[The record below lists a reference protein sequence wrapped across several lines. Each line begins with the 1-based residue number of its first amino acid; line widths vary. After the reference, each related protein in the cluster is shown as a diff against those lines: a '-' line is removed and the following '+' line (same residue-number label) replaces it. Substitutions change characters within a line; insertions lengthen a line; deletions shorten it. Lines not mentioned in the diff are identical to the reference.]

1 MDNIINIFDN
11 PKVGGR
17 RQSDT
22 QDLIDFAIDALADN
36 QEQIEMA
43 ITLVAITAL
52 ESDLYTDE
60 QKDQIIIQFTK
71 SLQSLINK
79 IRQEVHG

>member
-1 MDNIINIFDN
+1 MDNIIKLFDT

-17 RQSDT
+17 RKSDT
-22 QDLIDFAIDALADN
+22 QDLIDFADDLLADN
-36 QEQIEMA
+36 LKQIELA
-43 ITLVAITAL
+43 ITLVAVTAL
-52 ESDLYTDE
+52 KSDAYTDE

-79 IRQEVHG
+79 IRQEIYG

>member
-1 MDNIINIFDN
+1 MGNITNIFDT
-11 PKVGGR
+11 PKAGCR

-22 QDLIDFAIDALADN
+22 QDLIDFADDALTDHL
-36 QEQIEMA
+36 EQIELA
-43 ITLVAITAL
+43 ITLVAVTAVR
-52 ESDLYTDE
+52 SDAYTDE

>member
-1 MDNIINIFDN
+1 MGNITNIFDN

-22 QDLIDFAIDALADN
+22 QDLIDFADDALADHL
-36 QEQIEMA
+36 EQIELA
-43 ITLVAITAL
+43 ITLVAVTAVR
-52 ESDLYTDE
+52 SDAYTDE